1 MKHFHRTLSSFNL
14 DSMTSSCEISCNDCM
29 KTPDIHFGS
38 ILRENS
44 VLFCNSE
51 ATCSK
56 KKNILNWMHLKAFI
70 CAVIIINNDDE
81 YLNLRNFPLYLFL
94 EAEKPQAFT

>member
-1 MKHFHRTLSSFNL
+1 
-14 DSMTSSCEISCNDCM
+14 
-29 KTPDIHFGS
+29 
-38 ILRENS
+38 
-44 VLFCNSE
+44 
-51 ATCSK
+51 
-56 KKNILNWMHLKAFI
+56 MHLKAFI

>member
-1 MKHFHRTLSSFNL
+1 MY
-14 DSMTSSCEISCNDCM
+14 
-29 KTPDIHFGS
+29 
-38 ILRENS
+38 
-44 VLFCNSE
+44 
-51 ATCSK
+51 
-56 KKNILNWMHLKAFI
+56 LKAFI

>member
-1 MKHFHRTLSSFNL
+1 MKHFYRTLSTFNL
-14 DSMTSSCEISCNDCM
+14 DSVTSSWEISCNNCM
-29 KTPDIHFGS
+29 KTSDIQFGG

-51 ATCSK
+51 AIHSK
-56 KKNILNWMHLKAFI
+56 KKKLNWMYLEAFI